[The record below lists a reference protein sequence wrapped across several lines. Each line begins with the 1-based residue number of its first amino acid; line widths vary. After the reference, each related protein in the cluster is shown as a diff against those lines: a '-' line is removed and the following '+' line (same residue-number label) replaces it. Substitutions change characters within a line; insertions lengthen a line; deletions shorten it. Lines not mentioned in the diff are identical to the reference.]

1 MEHGLLAEWAPLVG
15 LEAVAEAAVV
25 VLVGAQRVDDA
36 VGRCALEDRGE
47 EALFEDASLPADEV
61 AGVPMGLCAAV
72 GVPPPPQA
80 TATKSDRTATPNT
93 RTA

>member
-1 MEHGLLAEWAPLVG
+1 MAE
-15 LEAVAEAAVV
+15 
-25 VLVGAQRVDDA
+25 VLA
-36 VGRCALEDRGE
+36 VG
-47 EALFEDASLPADEV
+47 ADEV
-61 AGVPMGLCAAV
+61 AGVDMGLCAAV